1 MPLATTWMELEG
13 IIRSELSLTEK
24 GKYQVISILCKL
36 FKIELRDT
44 ENSLVVARGRGR
56 GLGG

>member
-24 GKYQVISILCKL
+24 DKYQVISISCKL

-56 GLGG
+56 RVDG